1 MSLQKPSEERMAAV
15 SAPDKERKEET
26 QRRENGTEKE
36 GQRKVG
42 ENGRCPSKVTLMTGR
57 QSGSCGG
64 S

>member
-1 MSLQKPSEERMAAV
+1 MAAV
-15 SAPDKERKEET
+15 SAPDRERKEET

-42 ENGRCPSKVTLMTGR
+42 ENGRCPSKMALMTGR